1 MSDEMMLMEN
11 EEYLTLRDVVFRTLR
26 HKILLGEIRPGERLM
41 EVKLTKMLG
50 VSRTPIR
57 EAIKMLSMEGLV
69 SVTPR
74 KGAVVTEITAQD
86 LQDVLEVR
94 RALEELA
101 VSLACER
108 INARGIEAL
117 DASLNTFR
125 AAIQDGDVTTIATID
140 EEFHKI
146 IFAASENRRLIE
158 MINHLSE
165 QMYRYRVAYIQNP
178 DTHGKLLEEHEAI
191 YHYICERNVEA
202 AKAAINSH
210 IENQEVTV
218 GEHIRSRDDKKE
230 NGNIE

>member
-1 MSDEMMLMEN
+1 MSDEMILMEN

>member
-1 MSDEMMLMEN
+1 
-11 EEYLTLRDVVFRTLR
+11 
-26 HKILLGEIRPGERLM
+26 
-41 EVKLTKMLG
+41 
-50 VSRTPIR
+50 
-57 EAIKMLSMEGLV
+57 
-69 SVTPR
+69 
-74 KGAVVTEITAQD
+74 
-86 LQDVLEVR
+86 
-94 RALEELA
+94 
-101 VSLACER
+101 
-108 INARGIEAL
+108 
-117 DASLNTFR
+117 
-125 AAIQDGDVTTIATID
+125 
-140 EEFHKI
+140 
-146 IFAASENRRLIE
+146 

>member
-1 MSDEMMLMEN
+1 MSDEMILMEN

-108 INARGIEAL
+108 INARGLEAL

>member
-1 MSDEMMLMEN
+1 MSDEMILMEN

-178 DTHGKLLEEHEAI
+178 DTHGKLIEEHEAI